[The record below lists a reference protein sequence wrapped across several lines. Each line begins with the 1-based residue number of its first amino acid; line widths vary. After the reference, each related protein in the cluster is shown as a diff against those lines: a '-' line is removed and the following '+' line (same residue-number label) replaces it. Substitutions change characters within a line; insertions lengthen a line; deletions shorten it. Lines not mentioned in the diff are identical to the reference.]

1 MKHFFLTILLI
12 AGLISCDKKIE
23 IDPSAPQGGD
33 FSLPSTHGEFSSKDH
48 RGKVIFLFFGFA
60 ECPAI
65 CPKTLSN
72 LSQMMKSLPESE
84 RKKVEVI
91 FITVNPVIDTLSA
104 LKDHLTKFSPD
115 FKGGNTNEKQL
126 KEIMDKFGASFQKY
140 PGAKPGS
147 NTFSHTSD
155 IFILNQAGNF
165 VDKLKY
171 DDSVQKLLAAYRGAA
186 EKSPLYAK
194 HRSHRVIKS
203 RAENKECDL
212 AQGSCELDGF
222 ELTFSPRPL
231 TPEKT
236 FQIQLKNKGESD
248 LLPIEIDIQ
257 GIDLNMGY
265 IRPQLKNIQAN
276 HFAGEF
282 YLPACELSE
291 MKWKARLILKTKQ
304 GHESLDFY
312 FKTFSKEI

>member
-1 MKHFFLTILLI
+1 MKDLILLLLFLFSI
-12 AGLISCDKKIE
+12 VGCEKKIE
-23 IDPSAPQGGD
+23 INSSAPQGGD
-33 FSLPSTHGEFSSKDH
+33 FSIPSTHGEFSSKDY

-91 FITVNPVIDTLSA
+91 FITVNPAIDTLSA
-104 LKDHLTKFSPD
+104 LKDHLTKFSPA
-115 FKGGNTNEKQL
+115 FKGGNTNEKHL

-155 IFILNQAGNF
+155 IFIINQAGHF

-171 DDSVQKLLAAYRGAA
+171 DDSVQKLLAAFRGAA

-194 HRSHRVIKS
+194 HRSNRLIKS
-203 RAENKECDL
+203 KGENNLCDL
-212 AQGSCELDGF
+212 SQQVCELEGF
-222 ELTFSPRPL
+222 ELSFFPRPL
-231 TPEKT
+231 NPENT
-236 FQIQLKNKGESD
+236 FKIELKKKGTSD
-248 LLPIEIDIQ
+248 LIPIEIDIQ
-257 GIDLNMGY
+257 GVDLNMGY
-265 IRPQLKNIQAN
+265 IRPQLTLQKETT
-276 HFAGEF
+276 FTGEF

-291 MKWKARLILKTKQ
+291 MKWRARLILKTKE
-304 GHESLDFY
+304 GDESLDFY
-312 FKTFSKEI
+312 FKTTSNQI